1 MKKTAI
7 LFSGQGA
14 QAVGMGKDL
23 YEVSP
28 IARQLFDSAEALRPG
43 ITDVCFN
50 GHPEMLK
57 STEYAQPCLFL
68 TGLAFALELK
78 SRGISADCAAGF
90 SLGEIPALAYTGVMS
105 ESDAF
110 AFVLKRARKMAEL
123 SRRHSG
129 SMIAALKLD
138 SEAVERLCSEFT
150 EVWPVNYNCPGQIAC
165 SGKPDEID
173 SLAAKI
179 QSCGGR
185 AIKLAVSGA
194 FHTPYM
200 SPAEQTLR
208 AALEKTTVNA
218 PAIPLY
224 ADLTGEKYGST
235 REEIIDTVSRQVCSP
250 VRFST
255 VLENMARDGVD
266 TFIEVGAG
274 STLTGFVKRTLP
286 DAVRYTVADVSSL
299 DEATELILGGKAA

>member
-28 IARQLFDSAEALRPG
+28 IARRLFDGAETLFKG
-43 ITDVCFN
+43 ITDICFN

-78 SRGISADCAAGF
+78 NRGIAADCAAGF
-90 SLGEIPALAYTGVMS
+90 SLGEIPALAYSGVMT

-110 AFVLKRARKMAEL
+110 SFVLKRARKMAEL
-123 SRRHSG
+123 SRIHSG

-138 SEAVERLCSEFT
+138 AETVESLCAEFKET
-150 EVWPVNYNCPGQIAC
+150 WPVNYNCPGQISC
-165 SGKPDEID
+165 SGRPDEID

-179 QSCGGR
+179 VSNGGR
-185 AIKLAVSGA
+185 AVKLAVSGA

-200 SPAEQTLR
+200 APAEEVLR
-208 AALEKTTVNA
+208 EALEDIDIKA

-224 ADLTGEKYGST
+224 ADLTGEKYPCS
-235 REEIIDTVSRQVCSP
+235 REEIIDTVSKQVCSP
-250 VRFST
+250 VRFENI
-255 VLENMARDGVD
+255 LKNMARDGVD

-286 DAVRYTVADVSSL
+286 EAVHYTVTDVGSL
-299 DEATELILGGKAA
+299 MEATELIVGGEAA